1 MTKFLVH
8 SGWLIAAIV
17 MFTSSDTASA
27 QSAGTPTYR
36 PFPKAASTT
45 GTTGTSGTGTPGT
58 GTPTGMGTG
67 TQPGSGGGTGVGG
80 FGGFAVLTPAQELAV
95 LMDTLTT
102 VELIL
107 DSGLFQPSSE
117 IEILFLLVLVYESK
131 YADAV
136 QAAIGGGSS
145 TGGGTTTLSGLGLG
159 TGMGTGTTPSP

>member
-1 MTKFLVH
+1 
-8 SGWLIAAIV
+8 
-17 MFTSSDTASA
+17 
-27 QSAGTPTYR
+27 
-36 PFPKAASTT
+36 
-45 GTTGTSGTGTPGT
+45 
-58 GTPTGMGTG
+58 MGTG
-67 TQPGSGGGTGVGG
+67 TQPGSGGGSGVGG
-80 FGGFAVLTPAQELAV
+80 FGRFSVLTPDQELAV

-136 QAAIGGGSS
+136 QAAIAGGG

-159 TGMGTGTTPSP
+159 TGMGTGVTPSP